1 MKLSKGLY
9 VGTYS
14 AWIASIIVAGIL
26 TAILEQNK
34 GSQSGLFVFAAVVNT
49 ILGLASFGLTIAAI
63 ALWLMLFYKAW
74 QAIQDGH
81 ARTTPGKAIGFLFIP
96 FYLAYW
102 MFVCI
107 WGFAKD
113 YNAYIERHGIETKR
127 LPSGFFLFNVIVR
140 CLWIIPVVNVIAI
153 LATLILNIPMMWMMC
168 NAVNALPESTP
179 LTYHAA

>member
-14 AWIASIIVAGIL
+14 TWIASLIVATIL

-34 GSQSGLFVFAAVVNT
+34 GSQSVLFACFAVVNI
-49 ILGLASFGLTIAAI
+49 ILGAASFVLTLAAI
-63 ALWLMLFYKAW
+63 VLWLMLFYKSW

-96 FYLAYW
+96 FFLAYW
-102 MFVCI
+102 MFQCI

-127 LPSGFFLFNVIVR
+127 LPSGFFL
-140 CLWIIPVVNVIAI
+140 
-153 LATLILNIPMMWMMC
+153 
-168 NAVNALPESTP
+168 
-179 LTYHAA
+179 LT